1 MEMMGIGKLKEYR
14 EEIIFGFLRRAVE
27 SIK

>member
-14 EEIIFGFLRRAVE
+14 EEIILGFLRRAVE

>member
-14 EEIIFGFLRRAVE
+14 EEIISGFFRRAVE